1 MYLLEYPHLTRSN
14 LSQATVKLPLY
25 WKKNYGWHVC
35 QPGLRCPKGHT
46 YFSTVDHIKF
56 RMSLNIWHVA
66 QMNFT
71 LIPSLL
77 VSIPSSL
84 IVLLTF
90 RSVSFSSSLGKV
102 CPYSGVPSPIKGLG
116 FLTRQSS
123 FVTASGILFMQRD
136 TQNTWKDRASNIF
149 TVVVKLTKQVQ
160 YVMPTG

>member
-1 MYLLEYPHLTRSN
+1 MYLLECPQLTRSN

-25 WKKNYGWHVC
+25 WKKKYRWHVC

-77 VSIPSSL
+77 VSIPYFL
-84 IVLLTF
+84 IVPLTF
-90 RSVSFSSSLGKV
+90 WSVSLTSSLGMV
-102 CPYSGVPSPIKGLG
+102 CPYSGAPSPIKSLGL
-116 FLTRQSS
+116 LMRQSS
-123 FVTASGILFMQRD
+123 FVTASGILFVQRD
-136 TQNTWKDRASNIF
+136 AQSTWKDRASNIF
-149 TVVVKLTKQVQ
+149 IVVVKLTKQVQ